1 MQVISPF
8 VNIFQKL
15 KQLLIC
21 ALVLLLNACSFS
33 QSNNPMDST
42 EELEKFGDKLLPKNV
57 CHVIKD
63 GGTERPFTG
72 KYVYHK
78 ANGTYCCIGCDA
90 PLFSSTTKFDSGSG
104 WPSFYDVIE
113 SGSIKEVK
121 DLSYGMERIE
131 IRCAACDAHL
141 GHVFEDGPKPTGLRY
156 CVNSV
161 SLDFKPAEDGVKTEE
176 ITLGAGCFWCV
187 ETCFKELEGVI
198 DVYPGYAGGK
208 TLNPTYEQVC
218 SGTTGHAEVA
228 RVVFDPAVISVNE
241 ILELFW
247 WIHDPTQLNRQGN
260 DIGTQYRSV
269 IFYHNESQKEIAA
282 AYLKKLEKE
291 KVWDKPI
298 VTELTELNNFYPAE
312 QYHHDYFNQHPE
324 NQYCQFVV
332 KPKVEKFRKVFKEK
346 LKGH

>member
-1 MQVISPF
+1 MQVTSQY
-8 VNIFQKL
+8 VNIFRKL
-15 KQLLIC
+15 KQLVLLLSLI
-21 ALVLLLNACSFS
+21 LLNACSFS

-57 CHVIKD
+57 CHVIKE

-90 PLFSSTTKFDSGSG
+90 PLFSSTTKFESGSG
-104 WPSFYDVIE
+104 WPSFYDVIA

-131 IRCAACDAHL
+131 IRCAKCDAHL

-161 SLDFKPAEDGVKTEE
+161 SLDFKPAEDGEEMEE

-228 RVVFDPAVISVNE
+228 RVVFNPAVISVNE
-241 ILELFW
+241 LLELFW

-269 IFYHNESQKEIAA
+269 IFYHNEAQKEIAA

-346 LKGH
+346 LKGN

>member
-1 MQVISPF
+1 MQVTSQY
-8 VNIFQKL
+8 VNIFRKL
-15 KQLLIC
+15 KQLVLLLY
-21 ALVLLLNACSFS
+21 LVLLNACSFS

-57 CHVIKD
+57 CHVIKE

-90 PLFSSTTKFDSGSG
+90 SLFSSTTKFESGSG
-104 WPSFYDVIE
+104 WPSFYDVIA

-131 IRCAACDAHL
+131 IRCAKCDAHL

-269 IFYHNESQKEIAA
+269 IFYHNEAQKEIAA

>member
-1 MQVISPF
+1 MQDTSRY
-8 VNIFQKL
+8 VNIFRKL
-15 KQLLIC
+15 KQLVLLLS
-21 ALVLLLNACSFS
+21 LVLLNACSFS

-57 CHVIKD
+57 CHVIKE

-90 PLFSSTTKFDSGSG
+90 PLFSSTTKFESGSG
-104 WPSFYDVIE
+104 WPSFYDVIA

-131 IRCAACDAHL
+131 IRCAKCDAHL

-161 SLDFKPAEDGVKTEE
+161 SLDFKPAEDGVETEE

-187 ETCFKELEGVI
+187 ETCFKELEGVV

-218 SGTTGHAEVA
+218 SGTTGYAEVA
-228 RVVFDPAVISVNE
+228 RVVFNPALISVNE
-241 ILELFW
+241 LLELFW

-269 IFYHNESQKEIAA
+269 IFYHNEAQKEIAA

-298 VTELTELNNFYPAE
+298 VTELTELNNFYRAE

>member
-1 MQVISPF
+1 MQVITPY
-8 VNIFQKL
+8 VNIFRKL
-15 KQLLIC
+15 KK
-21 ALVLLLNACSFS
+21 LVLLLSLVLLNACSFS

-57 CHVIKD
+57 CHVIKE

-104 WPSFYDVIE
+104 WPSFYDVIA

-131 IRCAACDAHL
+131 IRCATCDAHL

-161 SLDFKPAEDGVKTEE
+161 SLDFKPVDDGVEMEE

-198 DVYPGYAGGK
+198 EVYPGYAGGK

-228 RVVFDPAVISVNE
+228 RIVFDPAVISVNE

-269 IFYHNESQKEIAA
+269 IFYHNEAQKEVSES
-282 AYLKKLEKE
+282 YLKRLTKE
-291 KVWDKPI
+291 EVWDKPI
-298 VTELTELNNFYPAE
+298 VTEITALNNFYRAE
-312 QYHHDYFNQHPE
+312 QYHHDYFNLNPE

-332 KPKVEKFRKVFKEK
+332 RPKVEKFRKVFKEK

>member
-1 MQVISPF
+1 MQVISPY
-8 VNIFQKL
+8 VNIFRKL
-15 KQLLIC
+15 KQLVLLSS
-21 ALVLLLNACSFS
+21 LVLLNACSFS

-57 CHVIKD
+57 CHVIKE

-90 PLFSSTTKFDSGSG
+90 SLFSSTTKFESGSG
-104 WPSFYDVIE
+104 WPSFYDVIA

-131 IRCAACDAHL
+131 IRCAKCDAHL